1 MKKNKKVAVI
11 IISVILAIALL
22 LTSAFF
28 ILSYIGKKQFHKKD
42 KHIVNENVVID
53 DEDSITYNEN
63 EYVLNKNII
72 SMLVIGVDRSSL
84 EKDFGTGNN
93 GQADVIFLATVDTKT
108 KKMSIIPISRETM
121 TDINIY
127 TTDGTFAGTQK
138 QPLCLA
144 YAYGNTPEECSINIM
159 TSVKRLL
166 YEVNID
172 SYVTIDMNGVSKLTD
187 MVGGIEVD
195 CLENIKVGGKYVNA
209 GEKLTLNG
217 SKALDYVRNRG
228 TDLEANNRRM
238 QRQKQFLSA
247 LISKTGNSVLNDF
260 TNLATYYTNLTP
272 YFSTNIS
279 FAQITY
285 LAQNFLSM
293 NLGDSLEYKNVEGTL
308 AQGEK
313 WVEFTAD
320 ENSLLQTVIDVFYT
334 PKKSNTD

>member
-84 EKDFGTGNN
+84 EKDFGAGSN

-108 KKMSIIPISRETM
+108 KKMSIIPISRETI

-166 YEVNID
+166 YEINID

-195 CLENIKVGGKYVNA
+195 CLENIKVGGKYVYA

-247 LISKTGNSVLNDF
+247 LISKTGNSVLSDF

-285 LAQNFLSM
+285 LAQNFLSL
-293 NLGDSLEYKNVEGTL
+293 NLGDSLEYKNIEGTL

-320 ENSLLQTVIDVFYT
+320 ENSLLQTVIDVFYI